1 MHLRT
6 LLTGLALGI
15 GLLATSAHA
24 GVQHA
29 AYHFTVTSD
38 SLDSGARERLAHQ
51 ILRAVSR
58 TDGVGEAAVALYSP
72 TCVVHWSPQD
82 LSHEHSLEEVAERC
96 LGFDMVVRG
105 HVAHLNSRAHLTLQ
119 FGLMQG
125 RHLLVLPAIETSVDI
140 GSPNEIPELFA
151 RLFLRTWPVT
161 LEPSPSEGHWGAGR
175 DAGLQP
181 GDRLWPLGALPPDRA
196 ALAAAMEETGAVE
209 VASTTA
215 TLSRLDETADPGT
228 TYIRVPTPGEGRLFA
243 WQGVVLDAEGQS
255 VDFGTL
261 TLTDDSGWSTSVDL
275 AETGG
280 RCVAGIPLGT
290 PLSAQIV
297 TPRGTVFFDSL
308 LLDPMADDKETWHW
322 ADTIRDVVADLRFV
336 GEEGEEIAVLV
347 GEDRVG
353 IGEAAPPISRR
364 TDSVELIE
372 APAGVI
378 TPFTYAVSLADV
390 ADGAT
395 IVLPLFTDHLTP
407 ILDMLEQGDLRGA
420 VARFHEHL
428 EPTRMNAHPQFADAL
443 AALVAHCRQARVA
456 EPDTLAEV
464 WSLHFAPEA
473 LAVLYPEGPFVR
485 TVDTLGVLT
494 HTAELARALTLVGSD
509 LITPDVV
516 AAIRADLLAV
526 GEPILGGETFDVHLR
541 RSLVSAHLDLYDA
554 AQALAGEELR
564 PEHWMLLETLA
575 ADLEEITLIADTA
588 SLADERLTTT
598 RETHRRLGARLAERR
613 ANAVRDRLAA
623 LRAVHRPE
631 ELGIEAIDDLF
642 AQAEATLADPDRVG
656 SVDLDALEAEVE
668 TILGDS
674 VERGR
679 ARLAA
684 TRPQRE
690 ALRAAGYL
698 FDMTQSLDRA
708 DSEVTRTLASGDLT
722 GAWRALRPALAVLDE
737 TGLEQWDPSQIR
749 EVAEVDQMLTD
760 TLEEVRTCHFP
771 GRAEALVAAQGWRHD
786 AQESM
791 AQGEIDAARRRLA
804 QANDH
809 LQEIL
814 RHANAPAAVASLPPP
829 TPAVAPDTE
838 TRIEVTQ
845 LSDANPSPSTEADAG
860 SVSELLHW
868 GTELFRRGNYVGARR
883 VYRRAREME
892 SQGYLAWF
900 GEGQAAFAVGDYR
913 GASRLIREGL
923 NLFPMWT
930 DVEINR
936 RDFYDVVSDY
946 DAQLNLAELHVRQ
959 FGGDTAALFCLGYN
973 LYHDGALGNAAS
985 LLAQI
990 PPGAPEFNAAQHYLN
1005 AISMR

>member
-1 MHLRT
+1 MNLRT
-6 LLTGLALGI
+6 LLTGMALGLS
-15 GLLATSAHA
+15 LLASTAHA

-38 SLDSGARERLAHQ
+38 SLDGEARERLARE

-82 LSHEHSLEEVAERC
+82 LSHDHSLEEVAERC
-96 LGFDMVVRG
+96 LGFDLVVRG

-119 FGLMQG
+119 IGLMQG
-125 RHLLVLPAIETSVDI
+125 RHLLVLPAIETLVDV
-140 GSPNEIPELFA
+140 GSPTEIPVVFA
-151 RLFLRTWPVT
+151 RLFMRTWPVT
-161 LEPSPSEGHWGAGR
+161 LAPSPSEGHWGAGR

-196 ALAAAMEETGAVE
+196 ALAAALEETEPVE

-215 TLSRLDETADPGT
+215 TLSRLGEDANPET
-228 TYIRVPTPGEGRLFA
+228 TYIRVPAPGEERLFA
-243 WQGVVLDAEGQS
+243 WQGAVLDGEGQS

-261 TLTDDSGWSTSVDL
+261 SLSDDSGWSVSVDL

-280 RCVAGIPLGT
+280 RCVADIPLGT

-308 LLDPMADDKETWHW
+308 LLDPMANDKETWRW

-336 GEEGEEIAVLV
+336 GESGEEIAVLL
-347 GEDRVG
+347 GDDRVG
-353 IGEAAPPISRR
+353 IGGIAPPISRR

-378 TPFTYAVSLADV
+378 APFTYEVSLAEV

-407 ILDMLEQGDLRGA
+407 ILDMLEQGDLEGA
-420 VARFHEHL
+420 TARFREQL
-428 EPTRMNAHPQFADAL
+428 EPTRADAHPQYADAL
-443 AALVAHCRQARVA
+443 AALLAHCRQGQIA
-456 EPDTLAEV
+456 ERSALAQV
-464 WSLHFAPEA
+464 WSLHFDPET
-473 LAVLYPEGPFVR
+473 LTVLYPEGPFVR

-494 HTAELARALTLVGSD
+494 HSAELARALALVGSD
-509 LITPDVV
+509 LITPEVA

-526 GEPILGGETFDVHLR
+526 GGPILGSETFDVHLR

-575 ADLEEITLIADTA
+575 ADLEEITMVADTGA
-588 SLADERLTTT
+588 LADERLTTA

-613 ANAVRDRLAA
+613 SSAERDRLVA
-623 LRAVHRPE
+623 LRAIHRPE
-631 ELGIEAIDDLF
+631 VLGIGAIDELF
-642 AQAEATLADPDRVG
+642 AQAEASLADPETIG
-656 SVDLDALEAEVE
+656 SVDFDALEARIGS
-668 TILGDS
+668 ILGDS

-684 TRPQRE
+684 TRSQRE

-698 FDMTQSLDRA
+698 FDVTQMLDRA

-722 GAWRALRPALAVLDE
+722 GAWQALSPALAVLDE
-737 TGLEQWDPSQIR
+737 TGLERWDPSQIR

-760 TLEEVRTCHFP
+760 TLEEVRTGRFP
-771 GRAEALVAAQGWRHD
+771 GCAEALVAAQGWRHD

-791 AQGEIDAARRRLA
+791 ARGEIDAARRRLA

-809 LQEIL
+809 LREIL
-814 RHANAPAAVASLPPP
+814 RHTNAPAVVASIPP
-829 TPAVAPDTE
+829 TEPSVIPDTE
-838 TRIEVTQ
+838 TQIEVMR
-845 LSDANPSPSTEADAG
+845 LSDANPSPSVEADAG

-883 VYRRAREME
+883 VFRRAREME

-900 GEGQAAFAVGDYR
+900 GEGRAAFAVGDYR

-930 DVEINR
+930 DVQINR

-959 FGGDTAALFCLGYN
+959 FSGDTAALFCLGYN
-973 LYHDGALGNAAS
+973 LYYDGAMGGAAS

-990 PPGAPEFNAAQHYLN
+990 PPGAAEFNAAQHYLN